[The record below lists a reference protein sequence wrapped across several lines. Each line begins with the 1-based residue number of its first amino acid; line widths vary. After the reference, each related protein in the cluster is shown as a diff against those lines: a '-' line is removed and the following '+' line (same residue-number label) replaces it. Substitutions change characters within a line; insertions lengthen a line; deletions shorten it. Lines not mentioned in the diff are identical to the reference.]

1 MRVGRTLNCNIK
13 IMIKFLDL
21 KGITDKYACEIKEAT
36 NKVIDSGW
44 YLQGNANK
52 LFESNYAHYIGTKYV
67 IFCDTI
73 TLRTA
78 RERHLVRARRESP
91 L

>member
-44 YLQGNANK
+44 
-52 LFESNYAHYIGTKYV
+52 
-67 IFCDTI
+67 
-73 TLRTA
+73 
-78 RERHLVRARRESP
+78 
-91 L
+91 